1 MIREVAFLNFRGI
14 KEGRLSLYPLTVL
27 LGANNSG
34 KTTVLEALYL
44 LRPPDITYLST
55 YATAR
60 TGKKSMEEAR
70 VLSVAEVIHYY
81 HSILRSR
88 GFKFLVRNYKGE
100 ARIGCRLNGKFKGIA
115 FKSELKGVR
124 ARGASISANA
134 YEDIMT
140 FVRKGL
146 GAKTPGVLEPR
157 EEGVLLKDDG
167 TTSRHE
173 EPAGC
178 LFIKP
183 AILSL
188 AFEFL
193 KNSWYDIRSRGLTG
207 KVARELSSLVSEDYD
222 DLTLEPHI
230 GPGLSLIVTLKG
242 SKVGIRL
249 SDLGDG
255 MRVLAVTMLL
265 WELLRADLLLW
276 DDIEAFMNPST
287 LLYVADW
294 VTSLVKGGAQ
304 AVVATHSLE
313 AAKLLL
319 REAEEADVEARAIL
333 LGLWDGELRHRVLTL
348 DELERL
354 KAAGVDVRVA
364 GGFLL

>member
-1 MIREVAFLNFRGI
+1 MIHEVAFLNFRGI
-14 KEGRLSLYPLTVL
+14 REGHLRLYPLTVL

-44 LRPPDITYLST
+44 LRPLDITCLST
-55 YATAR
+55 YAIAG
-60 TGKKSMEEAR
+60 TGGKSMEEAR

-88 GFKFLVRNYKGE
+88 GFKFLIRNYKGE

-124 ARGASISANA
+124 ARGVSISANA

-146 GAKTPGVLEPR
+146 GVKIPGVIESS

-167 TTSRHE
+167 TTLRRE
-173 EPAGC
+173 EPAEC

-183 AILSL
+183 AILGL
-188 AFEFL
+188 ALEFL
-193 KNSWYDIRSRGLTG
+193 KNSWYDIRSSGLTG
-207 KVARELSSLVSEDYD
+207 RVARELSSLVSEDYD

-230 GPGLSLIVTLKG
+230 GPGLSLIITLKG
-242 SKVGIRL
+242 SKAGIRL
-249 SDLGDG
+249 SDVGDG
-255 MRVLAVTMLL
+255 VRTLAIAMLL
-265 WELLRADLLLW
+265 WELVKADLLLW

-294 VTSLVKGGAQ
+294 VTSLVEKGAQ

-313 AAKLLL
+313 AATLLL
-319 REAEEADVEARAIL
+319 DAAEDAGLEARAL
-333 LGLWDGELRHRVLTL
+333 LLSLGDGVLKSRDLTL
-348 DELERL
+348 DEIRKLEQ
-354 KAAGVDVRVA
+354 AGVDVRVA